1 MIQKPK
7 PRLPDRTGIL
17 ILPFGIFAATAWF
30 AIALAY
36 NAYEMAND
44 TYQHAELRY
53 VREQLLS
60 DMIAALARMLGLW
73 GSIAVAAVLMGA
85 SGVWFARA
93 IGNYRARVAAD
104 RKAFGLPA

>member
-1 MIQKPK
+1 MVQKPT

-17 ILPFGIFAATAWF
+17 ILPAGVFAAAAWF

-36 NAYEMAND
+36 DAYAMANE
-44 TYQHAELRY
+44 TYRHAQLRY

-73 GSIAVAAVLMGA
+73 GSFAVAAVLIGA
-85 SGVWFARA
+85 SGAWFGRA
-93 IGNYRARVAAD
+93 ILHYRARVAAD
-104 RKAFGLPA
+104 RKAVGLPG